1 MKTKLIL
8 MMSSIVAVLS
18 PVAPM
23 IYVALISILLDTFF
37 GVWRSVK
44 KNGWTS
50 FKSRRLSSTLS
61 KSLLYSLAIV
71 FTFLIEKFIAGDL
84 VAHFISIDLVMT
96 KIIAFFCVVVEVKSI
111 NESVED
117 VTGKNMLQC
126 LRQFITR
133 AKNEAKDLSK

>member
-1 MKTKLIL
+1 MKTYI
-8 MMSSIVAVLS
+8 SIALASMLAVLS

-23 IYVALISILLDTFF
+23 IYISLFSIFIDTCF

-44 KNGWTS
+44 KNGWVS

-61 KSLLYSLAIV
+61 KSLLYSLAIILV
-71 FTFLIEKFIAGDL
+71 FLVEKYIAGDL
-84 VAHFISIDLVMT
+84 ISHFISIDLVMT
-96 KIIAFFCVVVEVKSI
+96 KVVAFFCVIVEVKSI

-126 LRQFITR
+126 LRRFITR
-133 AKNEAKDLSK
+133 AKNEAKDITR

>member
-1 MKTKLIL
+1 MKTYIAIAAA
-8 MMSSIVAVLS
+8 SIIAVLS

-23 IYVALISILLDTFF
+23 IYISLFSIFLDTCF

-44 KNGWTS
+44 KSGWAS
-50 FKSRRLSSTLS
+50 FKSRKLSATLS

-71 FTFLIEKFIAGDL
+71 LTFLVEKFIAGDL
-84 VAHFISIDLVMT
+84 VSHFIAIELVMT
-96 KIIAFFCVVVEVKSI
+96 KIVAFFCVVVEIKSI
-111 NESVED
+111 NESVES

-133 AKNEAKDLSK
+133 AKNEAKDFSK